1 MRDHSRVSIGS
12 CLSPPE
18 HTLLLLISI
27 SSPQQT
33 AGRMSPLPGSL
44 PDSTSRQ
51 TKITYPVIAWFFLV
65 SSLSLELYK
74 GCTGWGC
81 LVFPCISRAWQSVGS
96 NKYLLNDE
104 AGTKFWQW
112 FFPALHGLS
121 NQGASEENP
130 SEQLIQM
137 GKLRHR
143 SGRQPLD
150 QPP

>member
-1 MRDHSRVSIGS
+1 MRDHSRVSIWS

-18 HTLLLLISI
+18 HTLLLLISV

-81 LVFPCISRAWQSVGS
+81 LVFPCIPRAWHSVVGS
-96 NKYLLNDE
+96 R
-104 AGTKFWQW
+104 GW
-112 FFPALHGLS
+112 FRIARPTGPGFHGALPT
-121 NQGASEENP
+121 QGSENHRMLEL
-130 SEQLIQM
+130 EGFTELIQM
-137 GKLRHR
+137 
-143 SGRQPLD
+143 SPLIC
-150 QPP
+150 PVI